1 MGKEN
6 KPKNAFQND
15 DPDAP
20 DNTISMKIVKLTK
33 NIKGEDRNIT
43 RKIYIL
49 YTNELMSS
57 MNMLNYVQKNNHIYH
72 ITVLQQFQQQRQQQ
86 VYVDLLHP
94 FFLITILIYKI
105 KRNLFEIKDQ
115 LINY

>member
-33 NIKGEDRNIT
+33 NIKGGDRNIT

-49 YTNELMSS
+49 SDGKQHM
-57 MNMLNYVQKNNHIYH
+57 V
-72 ITVLQQFQQQRQQQ
+72 
-86 VYVDLLHP
+86 
-94 FFLITILIYKI
+94 
-105 KRNLFEIKDQ
+105 EIEDRE
-115 LINY
+115 

>member
-49 YTNELMSS
+49 SDGKQHM
-57 MNMLNYVQKNNHIYH
+57 V
-72 ITVLQQFQQQRQQQ
+72 
-86 VYVDLLHP
+86 
-94 FFLITILIYKI
+94 
-105 KRNLFEIKDQ
+105 EIEDRE
-115 LINY
+115 